1 MFLLCIAHLAYNIGE
16 NEKYYIKEK
25 VKLQKIKDSKIKNRV
40 VDKIDEQTKRLKGWY
55 FILLGNGTL
64 LLGVIEQ
71 SISQYVSIRICL
83 IVFNK

>member
-1 MFLLCIAHLAYNIGE
+1 MFVLCIAHLAYNIGE
-16 NEKYYIKEK
+16 NEKYYIKKK
-25 VKLQKIKDSKIKNRV
+25 VKLQKINDSTKV
-40 VDKIDEQTKRLKGWY
+40 VDRMDEQTKRLKGCY

>member
-1 MFLLCIAHLAYNIGE
+1 MFLLCIAHLAYNIGK

-64 LLGVIEQ
+64 LLGV
-71 SISQYVSIRICL
+71 S
-83 IVFNK
+83 